1 VNVHELSVAAQLI
14 RLVEEHARRAGAQRV
29 LAVHLALG
37 EHSHLVGDA
46 LRWHFERL
54 AAGGLVAGASLHIR
68 RISMRFRCDDCSAD
82 YTPGVED
89 WRCPQCGRVGRLLDA
104 GDELLIESI
113 EVKV

>member
-1 VNVHELSVAAQLI
+1 MAAQLI

-37 EHSHLVGDA
+37 EHSHVVGDA
-46 LRWHFERL
+46 LRFHFEQL
-54 AAGGLVAGASLHIR
+54 ATGSLVAGASLHIR
-68 RISMRFRCDDCSAD
+68 RIPMRFRCDDCNAD
-82 YTPGVED
+82 YTPEVGD

-113 EVKV
+113 EVEV